1 MLQQPGIHLRALSL
15 DASRIQPGRFPFT
28 VPFVQALE
36 RLEFTAPVTYLVG
49 ENGCGKSTLLEA
61 LACAVGSITVGS
73 KSVGRDRT
81 LDAVRPLGDALKL
94 TWSAR
99 TQRGFF
105 MRAEDF
111 FGYVRAMAEKRQAL
125 ARDLAET
132 EREYADKSRTAQVYA
147 RAAYAG
153 QLDAMERAY
162 DDGLDTRSH
171 GEAFLDFFQAR
182 FVPGGLY
189 LLDEPEVPLSP
200 LRQMSL
206 LVLLKQMVDQEAQF
220 VIATHSPILMAYP
233 GATILSMDGGPGS
246 AGDPSTA
253 GAAIVAVAYE
263 DLEHVQIMRGF
274 LNHPER
280 YLGRLFDS

>member
-1 MLQQPGIHLRALSL
+1 LRALAL
-15 DASRIQPGRFPFT
+15 DDSRVQAGRFPFT
-28 VPFVQALE
+28 VPFVETLE
-36 RLEFTAPVTYLVG
+36 RLEFTSPVTFLVG

-73 KSVGRDRT
+73 EGVGRDRT
-81 LDAVRPLGDALKL
+81 LDAVRPLADAFKL
-94 TWSAR
+94 TWSSR
-99 TQRGFF
+99 TRRGFF

-111 FGYVRAMAEKRQAL
+111 FGYVRVMAQKREEL

-132 EREYADKSRTAQVYA
+132 ERQYADKSRTAQIYA

-153 QLDAMERAY
+153 QIDAMDRAY
-162 DDGLDTRSH
+162 GDGLDTRSH

-206 LVLLKQMVDQEAQF
+206 LVLLKQMVDEDAQF
-220 VIATHSPILMAYP
+220 IIATHSPIVMAFP
-233 GATILSMDGGPGS
+233 GATILSMDG
-246 AGDPSTA
+246 DT
-253 GAAIVAVAYE
+253 IEEVEYD
-263 DLEHVQIMRGF
+263 DLDHVQIMRGF
-274 LNHPER
+274 LDHPER
-280 YLGRLFDS
+280 YLRRLFG

>member
-1 MLQQPGIHLRALSL
+1 MFQLQGIHLRALTL
-15 DASRIQPGRFPFT
+15 DAARIEPGRFPFT
-28 VPFVQALE
+28 VPFVETLE
-36 RLEFTAPVTYLVG
+36 RLEFTAPITFLVG

-73 KSVGRDRT
+73 EFVGRDRT
-81 LDAVRPLGDALKL
+81 LDAVRPLGDACKL

-99 TQRGFF
+99 TRRGFF

-111 FGYVRAMAEKRQAL
+111 FGYVRAMAAKREAL
-125 ARDLAET
+125 GRDLEET
-132 EREYADKSRTAQVYA
+132 ERQYADKSRTAQIYA

-153 QLDAMERAY
+153 QIDAMERSY
-162 DDGLDTRSH
+162 GDGLDTRSH

-206 LVLLKQMVDQEAQF
+206 LVLLRQMVEQNAQF
-220 VIATHSPILMAYP
+220 IIATHSPILMAYP
-233 GATILSMDGGPGS
+233 GATILGMDGGQIE
-246 AGDPSTA
+246 T
-253 GAAIVAVAYE
+253 VEYE
-263 DLEHVQIMRGF
+263 DLDHVQIMRGF
-274 LNHPER
+274 LDHPER
-280 YLGRLFDS
+280 YLARLFGQD